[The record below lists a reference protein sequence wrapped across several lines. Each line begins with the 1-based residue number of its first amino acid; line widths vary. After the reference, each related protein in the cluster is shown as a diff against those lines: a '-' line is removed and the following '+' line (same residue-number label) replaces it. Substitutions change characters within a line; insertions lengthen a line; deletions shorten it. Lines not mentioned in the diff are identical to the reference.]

1 MSKIAIVTDSTAYL
15 TSDEVAAMHN
25 VFVASISFTMKGHVY
40 IEGVSMDNDE
50 FYATL
55 PTLDKLPTTAPP
67 TPQDMLSLYDK
78 LAAQGYDQIISIHLT
93 SGITGFINNL
103 KMFTQNYSKAQ
114 IVIYDSHITI
124 EPMAYLVRVASQLAN
139 QGTDLTTILA
149 KLDELRASIGV
160 FFVVDDLKNLVTG
173 GRLSNSAAFAGG
185 LLKIKPILNLTED
198 THQIVPIGK
207 IRTMKKALQNIEDRF
222 AEVYQKTDY
231 PLHVML
237 SGTNNLKAIEDW
249 QTEFSTRYPDV
260 TTEVGQ
266 IGPVVGTHIG
276 SNAFV
281 LSWIKEYFT
290 K

>member
-15 TSDEVAAMHN
+15 TSDEVVAMHN
-25 VFVASISFTMKGHVY
+25 VFVAPISFTMNGHVY
-40 IEGVSMDNDE
+40 IEGVSMNNDE
-50 FYATL
+50 FYSIL

-93 SGITGFINNL
+93 AGITGFVDNL

-124 EPMAYLVRVASQLAN
+124 EPMAYLVRVASKLAN

-149 KLDELRASIGV
+149 KLDELRDSIGV

-185 LLKIKPILNLTED
+185 LLKIKPVLNLTED

-207 IRTMKKALQNIEDRF
+207 IRTIKKAIQNIEDRF
-222 AEVYQKTDY
+222 DKVYQTVDY

-237 SGTNNLKAIEDW
+237 SGTNNLKAVTDW
-249 QTEFSTRYPDV
+249 QTEFSSHYPNV
-260 TTEVGQ
+260 TVETGQ

-281 LSWIKEYFT
+281 LSWIKEYFE
-290 K
+290 

>member
-25 VFVASISFTMKGHVY
+25 VFVAPISFTMKGHVY

-50 FYATL
+50 FYTTL

-78 LAAQGYDQIISIHLT
+78 IADQGYDQIISIHLT

-139 QGTDLTTILA
+139 EGTDLKTILD

-222 AEVYQKTDY
+222 AEVYQDTDY

-249 QTEFSTRYPDV
+249 QVDFSSRYPDT

-276 SNAFV
+276 SNSFV

-290 K
+290 E